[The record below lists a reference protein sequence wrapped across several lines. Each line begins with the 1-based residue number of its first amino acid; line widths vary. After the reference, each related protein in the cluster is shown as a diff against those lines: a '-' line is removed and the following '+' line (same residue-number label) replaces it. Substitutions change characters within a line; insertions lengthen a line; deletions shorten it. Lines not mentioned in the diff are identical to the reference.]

1 MEQITKLVA
10 EKTGMN
16 ETMARLA
23 VDTVIGF
30 LKERLPAPA
39 RGLLDTAL
47 AQGAG
52 GAAGA
57 AVPSGLD
64 GLLGGLLKK

>member
-1 MEQITKLVA
+1 MEQITKMVA

-16 ETMARLA
+16 EAMARVA

-39 RGLLDTAL
+39 RGLVDTAL
-47 AQGAG
+47 AAQGAG

-57 AVPSGLD
+57 VPAGL
-64 GLLGGLLKK
+64 GGMLGGLLK